1 MARHTNVALFVPHA
15 GCPHRC
21 SFCDQRAIS
30 GQSGQLLP
38 SAVTQACRTAAQTMH
53 TGSAQAE
60 IAFFGGSFT
69 AIDRAYM
76 CRLLEAAA
84 PFVADGIFSGIR
96 ISTRPDAVDEPVL
109 RLLKTYGVTAVELGA
124 QSMDDAVL
132 RLNRR
137 GHTPADTR
145 RAAGLIRQAGL
156 SLGLQMMTG
165 LPGDTDEGAYRT
177 ARALADLQPDTVRIY
192 PTVVMRDTALECWYR
207 EGRYVPPTLEA
218 AAALCA
224 RLLSFFEA
232 ERRIPVIRLGLH
244 AGMEM
249 QRGCVAGP
257 WHPAFREL
265 CEGRLYRMAA
275 QPLLERLPKGEP
287 VTFLVHPAAVS
298 KAVGHKRENLLWW
311 EQQGCRVRVRG
322 RDGVPLWQI
331 ETEEQTKDVNR

>member
-137 GHTPADTR
+137 GHTPGGHAACRRPYPAGGAFAGASDDD
-145 RAAGLIRQAGL
+145 RAAGR
-156 SLGLQMMTG
+156 
-165 LPGDTDEGAYRT
+165 YR
-177 ARALADLQPDTVRIY
+177 
-192 PTVVMRDTALECWYR
+192 
-207 EGRYVPPTLEA
+207 
-218 AAALCA
+218 
-224 RLLSFFEA
+224 
-232 ERRIPVIRLGLH
+232 
-244 AGMEM
+244 
-249 QRGCVAGP
+249 
-257 WHPAFREL
+257 
-265 CEGRLYRMAA
+265 
-275 QPLLERLPKGEP
+275 
-287 VTFLVHPAAVS
+287 
-298 KAVGHKRENLLWW
+298 
-311 EQQGCRVRVRG
+311 
-322 RDGVPLWQI
+322 
-331 ETEEQTKDVNR
+331 

>member
-1 MARHTNVALFVPHA
+1 
-15 GCPHRC
+15 
-21 SFCDQRAIS
+21 
-30 GQSGQLLP
+30 
-38 SAVTQACRTAAQTMH
+38 MH

-84 PFVADGIFSGIR
+84 SFVADGTFSGIR

-177 ARALADLQPDTVRIY
+177 ARRWRT
-192 PTVVMRDTALECWYR
+192 C
-207 EGRYVPPTLEA
+207 
-218 AAALCA
+218 
-224 RLLSFFEA
+224 S
-232 ERRIPVIRLGLH
+232 RIPCGFIR
-244 AGMEM
+244 
-249 QRGCVAGP
+249 P
-257 WHPAFREL
+257 
-265 CEGRLYRMAA
+265 
-275 QPLLERLPKGEP
+275 
-287 VTFLVHPAAVS
+287 S
-298 KAVGHKRENLLWW
+298 
-311 EQQGCRVRVRG
+311 
-322 RDGVPLWQI
+322 
-331 ETEEQTKDVNR
+331 